1 LGDGESLSHRRKPG
15 TIARHIDK
23 LVPKKSKVHRV
34 RHYAALAYTDV
45 PAFMTELRAQES
57 TAARALEFAILTA
70 ARTGEVRGAKW
81 DEVDFATKT
90 WTIAAARM
98 KADKEH
104 RIPFAVALSPSSRK

>member
-1 LGDGESLSHRRKPG
+1 
-15 TIARHIDK
+15 
-23 LVPKKSKVHRV
+23 
-34 RHYAALAYTDV
+34 
-45 PAFMTELRAQES
+45 MTELRAQES